1 MNRTPRTNPARTAR
15 FELHETG
22 GNDVL
27 LLGPRHLPPIS
38 DDLVLSVQH
47 RTYGESSRR
56 SILMS
61 RAQTGEL
68 LQWLSAWWE
77 RGWAGVPR
85 AEGPT
90 SVDVIE
96 HYRNI
101 AVRERLRADHERID
115 AHRLLHA
122 AIALAPPGSRS
133 HDLDAIALEQGRAWV
148 RLQHERD
155 RLEEVRRGLVQGL
168 GDLQD
173 ASNASADQLR
183 AAAGRLLRLNKP
195 GSGEVDDADAADTP
209 LYDRQR
215 LVTAADL
222 LPGAANTPATASP
235 TSEGRQP

>member
-1 MNRTPRTNPARTAR
+1 VNRTPRPNPARTAR

-27 LLGPRHLPPIS
+27 LLGPRHLPPS
-38 DDLVLSVQH
+38 TDDLVLSVQH

-56 SILMS
+56 SILLS

-68 LQWLSAWWE
+68 LAWLAAWWE
-77 RGWAGVPR
+77 NGWPGVPR

-90 SVDVIE
+90 SADVIE

-101 AVRERLRADHERID
+101 AVRERIRADHERLD

-133 HDLDAIALEQGRAWV
+133 GDLDAIALEQGRAWV
-148 RLQHERD
+148 RLQQERD
-155 RLEEVRRGLVQGL
+155 RLEEIRRGLVHGL
-168 GDLQD
+168 SEMQH
-173 ASNASADQLR
+173 ARNASADQLR

-195 GSGEVDDADAADTP
+195 GGGEVDDADAADTP

-222 LPGAANTPATASP
+222 LPTAADGAVKAPPAGG
-235 TSEGRQP
+235 EHQP

>member
-1 MNRTPRTNPARTAR
+1 VNRTPRQNLARTAR

-27 LLGPRHLPPIS
+27 LLSPRHLPPLT
-38 DDLVLSVQH
+38 DDLVLAVQH

-68 LQWLSAWWE
+68 LAWLGAWWE
-77 RGWAGVPR
+77 HGWPGVPR
-85 AEGPT
+85 VEGPT
-90 SVDVIE
+90 SADVIE
-96 HYRNI
+96 HYRDI
-101 AVRERLRADHERID
+101 AVRERIRADHERID

-122 AIALAPPGSRS
+122 AVALVPPGCRS
-133 HDLDAIALEQGRAWV
+133 DDLDAIALDQGRAWV
-148 RLQHERD
+148 RLQQERD
-155 RLEEVRRGLVQGL
+155 RLEEIRRGLVHGL
-168 GDLQD
+168 SEMQH
-173 ASNASADQLR
+173 ARNASADQLR

-195 GSGEVDDADAADTP
+195 GGGEVDDADAADTP

-222 LPGAANTPATASP
+222 LPTAADGVVKEDQS
-235 TSEGRQP
+235 